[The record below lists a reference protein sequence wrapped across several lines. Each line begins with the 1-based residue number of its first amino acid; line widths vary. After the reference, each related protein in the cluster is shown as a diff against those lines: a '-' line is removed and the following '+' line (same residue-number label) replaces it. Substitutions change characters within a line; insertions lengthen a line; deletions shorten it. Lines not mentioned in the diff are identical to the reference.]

1 MTSPIVVGVA
11 AIVAVPIH
19 KARSI
24 VRFQN
29 VGVTTIYLKK
39 VPLSGAF
46 SVVSPTDFEII
57 LLPATGTAEG
67 GDAFETNSIAS
78 FMAISSAAAGSLS
91 IYETV
96 KA

>member
-1 MTSPIVVGVA
+1 MASPIVVGVS
-11 AIVAVPIH
+11 AIVAVPV
-19 KARSI
+19 KRKRAL

-29 VGVTTIYLKK
+29 VGATTLYVKK
-39 VPLSGAF
+39 LPLEGAF
-46 SVVSPTDFEII
+46 SVVSPTDFEVI

-78 FMAISSAAAGSLS
+78 FMAVSSAAAGSLA

-96 KA
+96 KV